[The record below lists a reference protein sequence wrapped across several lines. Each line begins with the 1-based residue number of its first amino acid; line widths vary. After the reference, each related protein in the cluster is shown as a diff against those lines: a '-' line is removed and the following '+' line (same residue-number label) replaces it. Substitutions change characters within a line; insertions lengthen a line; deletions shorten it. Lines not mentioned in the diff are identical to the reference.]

1 MGSTPER
8 EPGVRGSCAKLS
20 EPASESCMSPAQHIG
35 IGESSRKGK
44 RDGEIQRSTGVN
56 GRRSRMLN
64 LAGISGQDSTLTRVV
79 PPSIRS
85 LTGMESAAYHPFCEC
100 WPQQ

>member
-1 MGSTPER
+1 MCKAVGTCLRVLYELDMAKVPGR
-8 EPGVRGSCAKLS
+8 EKHGR
-20 EPASESCMSPAQHIG
+20 
-35 IGESSRKGK
+35 
-44 RDGEIQRSTGVN
+44 EIQRSTGVN
-56 GRRSRMLN
+56 GRRSRMLY
-64 LAGISGQDSTLTRVV
+64 LAGISGQDSTLIRVV